1 MMAAARMGPE
11 NHAARELVRQPGPVP
26 ARPFSWEFR
35 VNDDLF
41 DLRDSA
47 IRQYRHAAPDK
58 IPEAVT
64 KLIDTV
70 YRTELAAHADRHLSV
85 AAEAPEL
92 LRDFAKHL
100 GKPSVKA
107 RWDSN
112 LMEWFPW
119 ALGVLS
125 EVASIRKYQTGNP
138 QTVLAAVTHLIHGVY
153 KHQFLRH
160 ARTHV
165 RQPADVDDLLQKL
178 VVHLSRPEIRDHWN
192 SDRGEWLSWA
202 RRVMSGLASDDRK
215 MAATRTRHTENYLA
229 QARDDAAEALS
240 IEDEVANREFWRTL
254 HDILDNLRDS
264 PNPHEKLCYEVFI
277 RRLDHEQTLQN
288 LADGMGLTISQV
300 RTLILHS
307 NQTIRQKLADQGFD
321 EPPPTPYRRPDPP
334 SSED

>member
-1 MMAAARMGPE
+1 MMAEARMGPE
-11 NHAARELVRQPGPVP
+11 KHAARELVRQPGPVP

-70 YRTELAAHADRHLSV
+70 YRTELAAHAERHLSV

-100 GKPSVKA
+100 GKPWVKA

-125 EVASIRKYQTGNP
+125 EVASIRTYQTGHP
-138 QTVLAAVTHLIHGVY
+138 DTLLRAVTYLIRSVY
-153 KHQFLRH
+153 TNDFLRH

-215 MAATRTRHTENYLA
+215 MAATRTRHTENYLL
-229 QARDDAAEALS
+229 QARNDAADALS
-240 IEDEVANREFWRTL
+240 IENDVANREFWQTL
-254 HDILDNLRDS
+254 KLILDHLRDS
-264 PNPHEKLCYEVFI
+264 PDRHEKQCYEVFV
-277 RRLDHEQTLQN
+277 RRHDDEQTLQEI
-288 LADGMGLTISQV
+288 ADGMGLTFSQV
-300 RTLILHS
+300 RTLIGNS
-307 NQTIRQKLADQGFD
+307 NELIRLKLSEKVFA
-321 EPPPTPYRRPDPP
+321 EPPPTPFRRPAPP

>member
-1 MMAAARMGPE
+1 MMAEVRMEPE
-11 NHAARELVRQPGPVP
+11 KHAAREVVRQPGPFP

-64 KLIDTV
+64 NLIEKV
-70 YRTELAAHADRHLSV
+70 YRTELAAHAERHLSV
-85 AAEAPEL
+85 AAESPEL

-100 GKPSVKA
+100 GKPWVKA

-153 KHQFLRH
+153 KHRFLRH

-165 RQPADVDDLLQKL
+165 RQPTDVDDLLQKL

-192 SDRGEWLSWA
+192 SDRGEWLFWA
-202 RRVMSGLASDDRK
+202 CRVMSGLASDDRK
-215 MAATRTRHTENYLA
+215 MAATRTRHSENYLA

-254 HDILDNLRDS
+254 HVILDNLRDS
-264 PNPHEKLCYEVFI
+264 PNPKEQLCYEVFI
-277 RRLDHEQTLQN
+277 RRLDHEQTLQDI
-288 LADGMGLTISQV
+288 ADGMGLTISQV

-307 NQTIRQKLADQGFD
+307 NQMIRQKLADQGFD